1 MQYILV
7 SSIVLS
13 NTIWVKANSI
23 SINQGKLI
31 IIFTIMCC
39 MLCIINFIYL
49 NGAIIK
55 KSLLT
60 KMVLVTVNTMVSAV
74 VLKNDMVTYI
84 LYFVFPLLLCILYL
98 GVEKS
103 VFEFWKK
110 MSNVVV
116 VLCVISLVFYVL
128 GTILKVLPPTGVTR
142 YTWTWD
148 LQCKNWYN
156 MYYEAYYGRASMF
169 SFLPRK
175 NTGIYTEPPMFMI
188 MVCLALAGEFAF
200 VEKPRKIIIGILLIT
215 LITIM
220 STTGYIFVILFIL
233 LYIIKLENGKRSI
246 ALRMLVFPLVCLV
259 GGVVVLEIMNA
270 KIGTAGGENS
280 VFIRSDHLL
289 TAYRLWEEKPFL
301 GIGYGQSEEFM
312 KSSAYHQGASV
323 GLPLFLAYAGIWG
336 ILLYIIPFIKSLY
349 ISIRYNLRFIYFV
362 LGTFTLLF
370 LTSVNYLPIMII
382 VLSMLITYE
391 RTDEKIIENERICEQ
406 NISIESNN

>member
-13 NTIWVKANSI
+13 NTIWVKSSSI
-23 SINQGKLI
+23 SISQGKLI
-31 IIFTIMCC
+31 VIFSTMCC

-60 KMVLVTVNTMVSAV
+60 KIILVAVNSMVSAI

-98 GVEKS
+98 GLEKNVVEL
-103 VFEFWKK
+103 WKK
-110 MSNVVV
+110 LSNVVV
-116 VLCVISLVFYVL
+116 VLSIISLVFYLL
-128 GTILKVLPPTGVTR
+128 GTILKALPPTSVTN
-142 YTWTWD
+142 YTWTWE

-156 MYYEAYYGRASMF
+156 MYYEAYYGRTSMF

-200 VEKPRKIIIGILLIT
+200 VEKPRKFIISTLLIT

-220 STTGYIFVILFIL
+220 STTGYIFVILCIL
-233 LYIIKLENGKRSI
+233 LYILRLESGKRSI
-246 ALRMLVFPLVCLV
+246 ALRILIFPLLCLI
-259 GGVVVLEIMNA
+259 GGVVVLEIMNT
-270 KIGTAGGENS
+270 KIGTASGENS

-289 TAYRLWEEKPFL
+289 TAYRLWIEKPIL
-301 GIGYGQSEEFM
+301 GIGYGQSELFL
-312 KSSAYHQGASV
+312 KSSVYHQGASV

-336 ILLYIIPFIKSLY
+336 MLLYLIPFIKSLY
-349 ISIRYNLRFIYFV
+349 MSIRFNLKFIYFV

-382 VLSMLITYE
+382 VLGMLITYE
-391 RTDEKIIENERICEQ
+391 RTDEKIIEDEKICA
-406 NISIESNN
+406 